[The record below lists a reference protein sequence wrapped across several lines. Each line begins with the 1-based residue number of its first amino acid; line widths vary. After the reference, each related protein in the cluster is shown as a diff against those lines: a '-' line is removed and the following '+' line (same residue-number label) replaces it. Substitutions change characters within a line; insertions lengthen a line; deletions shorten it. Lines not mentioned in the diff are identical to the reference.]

1 MLANNPFSTAVSSI
15 SGAANNL
22 TSGAANAVNGLT
34 SGIGSGVTTVT
45 NGLTGAYPSGI
56 YPAAATAAAYPSGI
70 YPAAATAAAY
80 PSGIYPAAA
89 TAAAYPGA
97 VGYPSAAYSAYPAAV
112 NAAYPASAVTYPG
125 VAAIDPP
132 AAVAG
137 AQQSFQT
144 IGGVA
149 DAHRPAAIAA
159 TTTAAGVGTATA
171 GNPSPYVTYGLLG
184 RRRQRALNRA
194 LGINTNAAAVQ
205 NKTAVITPTGAGAV
219 TTTAVVANPSS
230 SYPSSSYPSSSYQAT
245 NAGCR
250 LPAGNAAA
258 AIYTTAEPSA
268 AAIAAATA
276 GMPLTNAA
284 LWAASTEVISASQYV
299 GKALCDCSHKKVK
312 HNLYKAESHL
322 KCANS
327 YLQNIPAAE
336 VLSNQFNLT
345 IAELHQIK
353 RHVPKKHLKEYQSTV
368 IYNFQGQ
375 LASLYSQLGTH

>member
-22 TSGAANAVNGLT
+22 SSGAANAVNGLT

-45 NGLTGAYPSGI
+45 NGLTG
-56 YPAAATAAAYPSGI
+56 
-70 YPAAATAAAY
+70 AY

-205 NKTAVITPTGAGAV
+205 NKTAVITPTGVGAV
-219 TTTAVVANPSS
+219 TTTAVVAN
-230 SYPSSSYPSSSYQAT
+230 PSSSYPSSSYQAT

-336 VLSNQFNLT
+336 ALSNQFNLS